1 MGFDTEDSMSRS
13 SGLGFG
19 GFLVGLGAGWV
30 VFTYFEITHNMFS
43 WLIILAGIAVIAGS
57 LISRSR
63 PRQDI
68 GGLMGGLVGGLILSL
83 FITSGFGFFTDVFD
97 GGSIGSYTAHDTK
110 TFNGAIT
117 ASSISLDIDNFN
129 GPISV
134 STWSKDEYSVE
145 LDIRAKREE
154 YLDDLKVDF
163 DIMETQLMTQGISLG
178 YDIPSTSKSRYAIGV
193 EVFLPAGGSINLNL
207 VSSNGGITLSDIEGE
222 RVYLRTSNG
231 AFELNNVYAEEIDGE
246 TSNGALSGT
255 FEAPDTSL
263 STSNGAIDLNLP
275 CTLSGNYRLSTSN
288 SRIDLKLSSNTQ
300 VGYDLEFSTSNGNIN
315 VDAPNLE
322 YTTNQ
327 STRKVAKT
335 ENFASKNVKITID
348 ADTSNSNIDVDT

>member
-1 MGFDTEDSMSRS
+1 MSRS
-13 SGLGFG
+13 SGLGLG

-43 WLIILAGIAVIAGS
+43 WLIIIAGIAVIAGS

-63 PRQDI
+63 PRQGI
-68 GGLMGGLVGGLILSL
+68 GGLMGGVVGGLILSL
-83 FITSGFGFFTDVFD
+83 FITSGFGFLTDVFD
-97 GGSIGSYTAHDTK
+97 GGTLDSYAAHDSK

-163 DIMETQLMTQGISLG
+163 VMETQPRTQDISLG

-193 EVFLPAGGSINLNL
+193 EVFLPADGSINLNL
-207 VSSNGGITLSDIEGE
+207 ASSNGGITLSDIEGD
-222 RVYLRTSNG
+222 RVYLKTSNG

-255 FEAPDTSL
+255 FEAPNTSL

-288 SRIDLKLSSNTQ
+288 SRIDLKLSSHTQ
-300 VGYDLEFSTSNGNIN
+300 VGYDLELSTSNGNIN
-315 VDAPNLE
+315 VDVPNLE

-327 STRKVAKT
+327 STRKAAKT
-335 ENFASKNVKITID
+335 EKFASKSVKITID
-348 ADTSNSNIDVDT
+348 AGTSNGDISVDT